1 MLQDRHALVKT
12 RRWLSDKKN
21 TWWLLIFDNYDDPDQ
36 YPIEQYCPYVFH
48 GAVIVT
54 TRRADLVAGRPF
66 GCSLSTAWKKVS
78 RSWKR
83 DLGERMLDL
92 MYMRD
97 GWLSDLPGC
106 PLPWPVL
113 GPIFTKAPSHSSATS
128 RSTSDAGMSTRGG
141 HFHSRSIKSALST
154 RLGTSLTLASPVK
167 MQRRPSC

>member
-1 MLQDRHALVKT
+1 VFWLNAVSEATLKDSFRVATEAVSDVQDAQMLQDRHALVKT

-66 GCSLSTAWKKVS
+66 GCSLSTAWKTVS

-92 MYMRD
+92 VGR
-97 GWLSDLPGC
+97 
-106 PLPWPVL
+106 PV
-113 GPIFTKAPSHSSATS
+113 AP
-128 RSTSDAGMSTRGG
+128 RVPE
-141 HFHSRSIKSALST
+141 L
-154 RLGTSLTLASPVK
+154 VY
-167 MQRRPSC
+167 